1 MSKKTKKTIFWT
13 LLGGFVAANVMV
25 YKHAYHF
32 THVTEGERSLSP
44 ESLSFSEKIKILL
57 GGISLPKSKNILS
70 PYTNSTDF
78 ADFERETILIPTR
91 NNKYNLEC
99 WYDKVENSKG
109 TVILFHGYGG
119 CKSSYELEADYF
131 RQIGYSTL
139 LVDFVG
145 HGGSEGKEISLGYHE
160 ADDVK
165 ATFDFIKQKEKTAT
179 VILYGSSMGAASIL
193 RAIAV
198 HNLKADKLILE
209 CPFATMKQTVKGRF
223 EVMGIPS
230 KGLAEWLMFWGGLQH
245 GFWGFAH
252 NPETYSKKVAI
263 PTLLMGG
270 KNDARVKNWEIDKIY
285 KNLATKNDEKQLVWI
300 NAGHESYVVA
310 EPSVWKKAIA
320 EFVEEI

>member
-1 MSKKTKKTIFWT
+1 MNKKTKKTIFWT

-32 THVTEGERSLSP
+32 THVTEGERSLPP
-44 ESLSFSEKIKILL
+44 ESLSFSQKLKILL
-57 GGISLPKSKNILS
+57 SGISLPKSQNILS
-70 PYTNSTDF
+70 PYTNTANS
-78 ADFERETILIPTR
+78 ERKTIFIPTR
-91 NNKYNLEC
+91 NNEYKLEC
-99 WYDKVENSKG
+99 WFDKTSNSKG

-165 ATFDFIKQKEKTAT
+165 AVFEYIKNQQKTENI
-179 VILYGSSMGAASIL
+179 ILYGSSMGAASIL
-193 RAIAV
+193 RAIAIYD
-198 HNLKADKLILE
+198 LKANKLILE

-223 EVMGIPS
+223 EVMGVPS
-230 KGLAEWLMFWGGLQH
+230 QGLAEWLMFWGGLQH
-245 GFWGFAH
+245 GFWAFTH
-252 NPETYSKKVAI
+252 NPKTYSKKVNL

-270 KNDARVKNWEIDKIY
+270 IHDTRVKNWEIDKIY
-285 KNLATKNDEKQLVWI
+285 ENLATKKDKKEQVWI
-300 NAGHESYVVA
+300 NAGHESYIMA
-310 EPSVWKKAIA
+310 EPKKWKKSILD
-320 EFVEEI
+320 FL

>member
-1 MSKKTKKTIFWT
+1 MNKKTKKTIFWT

-44 ESLSFSEKIKILL
+44 ESLSFSQKLKILL
-57 GGISLPKSKNILS
+57 GGISLPKSQNILS
-70 PYTNSTDF
+70 PYTTSNTF
-78 ADFERETILIPTR
+78 KRETIFIPTR
-91 NNKYNLEC
+91 KQRYKLEC
-99 WYDKVENSKG
+99 WFDKVEDAKG
-109 TVILFHGYGG
+109 TIILFHGYGG

-165 ATFDFIKQKEKTAT
+165 AAFDFIKNEYKTENI
-179 VILYGSSMGAASIL
+179 ILYGSSMGAASIL
-193 RAIAV
+193 RAISVYDLQA
-198 HNLKADKLILE
+198 NKLILE

-223 EVMGIPS
+223 EVMGVPS
-230 KGLAEWLMFWGGLQH
+230 QGLAEWLMFWGGLQH
-245 GFWGFAH
+245 GFWAFTH
-252 NPETYSKKVAI
+252 NPYRYAKKVKTPI
-263 PTLLMGG
+263 LLMGG

-285 KNLATKNDEKQLVWI
+285 ENLATKDDKKELVWI
-300 NAGHESYVVA
+300 NAGHESYIVA
-310 EPSVWKKAIA
+310 EPKVWKESILN
-320 EFVEEI
+320 FL

>member
-1 MSKKTKKTIFWT
+1 MNKNTKKTIFWT

-32 THVTEGERSLSP
+32 THVKDGERSLSP
-44 ESLSFSEKIKILL
+44 ESLSFSQKLKILL
-57 GGISLPKSKNILS
+57 GGISLPKSQNITS
-70 PYTNSTDF
+70 SYTTST
-78 ADFERETILIPTR
+78 RETIFIPTR
-91 NNKYNLEC
+91 KNEYNLEC

-119 CKSSYELEADYF
+119 CKSSYELEAHYF

-145 HGGSEGKEISLGYHE
+145 HGGSEGQEISLGYHE

-165 ATFDFIKQKEKTAT
+165 ATFDYIKKNQNTEN

-198 HNLKADKLILE
+198 YQLKANKLILE

-223 EVMGIPS
+223 EVMGVPS

-245 GFWGFAH
+245 GFWAFTH
-252 NPETYSKKVAI
+252 NPQHYSKKVI
-263 PTLLMGG
+263 TPTLLMGG
-270 KNDARVKNWEIDKIY
+270 KNDLRVKNWEIDKIY
-285 KNLATKNDEKQLVWI
+285 ENLATKNDKKELVWI
-300 NAGHESYVVA
+300 NAGHESYVMA
-310 EPSVWKKAIA
+310 EPNVWKKAILN
-320 EFVEEI
+320 FL

>member
-1 MSKKTKKTIFWT
+1 MNKKTKKTIFWT
-13 LLGGFVAANVMV
+13 ILGGFVAANVMV

-44 ESLSFSEKIKILL
+44 ESLSFSQKLKILL
-57 GGISLPKSKNILS
+57 GGISLPKSENIIS
-70 PYTNSTDF
+70 PYTTSKRDVIF
-78 ADFERETILIPTR
+78 ISTR
-91 NNKYNLEC
+91 NNKYKLES
-99 WYDKVENSKG
+99 WFDKVENSKG

-165 ATFDFIKQKEKTAT
+165 AAFDYIKNQQKTKNI
-179 VILYGSSMGAASIL
+179 ILYGSSMGAASIL

-198 HNLKADKLILE
+198 YDLKATKLILE

-223 EVMGIPS
+223 EVMGVPS
-230 KGLAEWLMFWGGLQH
+230 QGLAEWLMFWGGLQH
-245 GFWGFAH
+245 GFWAFTH
-252 NPETYSKKVAI
+252 NPQVYSKKVTI

-270 KNDARVKNWEIDKIY
+270 KNDARVKNWEIDAIY
-285 KNLATKNDEKQLVWI
+285 ENLATQKDKKEKVWI
-300 NAGHESYVVA
+300 NAGHESYIMA
-310 EPSVWKKAIA
+310 EPKVWKEAIQI
-320 EFVEEI
+320 FL

>member
-1 MSKKTKKTIFWT
+1 MNKKTKKTIFWT
-13 LLGGFVAANVMV
+13 LLGGFVAVNVMV

-44 ESLSFSEKIKILL
+44 ESLSFSQKLKILL
-57 GGISLPKSKNILS
+57 TGISLPKSQNILS
-70 PYTNSTDF
+70 PYTTSST
-78 ADFERETILIPTR
+78 FERETIFIPTR
-91 NNKYNLEC
+91 KNKYKLEC
-99 WYDKVENSKG
+99 WLDRNNKIENSKG
-109 TVILFHGYGG
+109 MVILFHGYGG
-119 CKSSYELEADYF
+119 SKSSYELEADYF

-165 ATFDFIKQKEKTAT
+165 AVFDYVKKEYQTEN

-198 HNLKADKLILE
+198 YDLNADKLILE

-223 EVMGIPS
+223 EVMGVPS
-230 KGLAEWLMFWGGLQH
+230 KGLAEWLMFWGGLQQ
-245 GFWGFAH
+245 GFWAFTH
-252 NPETYSKKVAI
+252 NPQTYSKKVQT

-270 KNDARVKNWEIDKIY
+270 IHDARVKNWEINKIY
-285 KNLATKNDEKQLVWI
+285 ENLATKADKKEVVWI
-300 NAGHESYVVA
+300 NAGHESYIMA
-310 EPSVWKKAIA
+310 EPKVWKEAILN
-320 EFVEEI
+320 FL

>member
-1 MSKKTKKTIFWT
+1 MNKNTKKTIFWT
-13 LLGGFVAANVMV
+13 VLGGFVAANVMV

-32 THVTEGERSLSP
+32 THVTEGKERSLAP
-44 ESLSFSEKIKILL
+44 ESLSFTQKLKILL
-57 GGISLPKSKNILS
+57 GGISLPKSENILS
-70 PYTNSTDF
+70 PYTTF
-78 ADFERETILIPTR
+78 KRKTIFIPTR
-91 NNKYNLEC
+91 NNKYKLEC

-165 ATFDFIKQKEKTAT
+165 ATFDYIKKQYKTST
-179 VILYGSSMGAASIL
+179 LILYGSSMGAASIL
-193 RAIAV
+193 RAIAIYD
-198 HNLKADKLILE
+198 LKVDKLILE

-223 EVMGIPS
+223 EVMGVPS

-245 GFWGFAH
+245 GFWAFTH
-252 NPETYSKKVAI
+252 NPQNYSKKVTI

-270 KNDARVKNWEIDKIY
+270 KNDARVKNWEIENIY
-285 KNLATKNDEKQLVWI
+285 KNLATQKDKKELVWI
-300 NAGHESYVVA
+300 NAGHESYVMA
-310 EPSVWKKAIA
+310 EPNIWKQSILN
-320 EFVEEI
+320 FL

>member
-1 MSKKTKKTIFWT
+1 MDKKTKKTIFWT

-44 ESLSFSEKIKILL
+44 EDLSFSQKLKILL
-57 GGISLPKSKNILS
+57 GGISLPKSENILF
-70 PYTNSTDF
+70 PYTTPQ
-78 ADFERETILIPTR
+78 RQIILIPTR
-91 NNKYNLEC
+91 KKKYKLEC

-109 TVILFHGYGG
+109 IVVLFHGYGG

-165 ATFDFIKQKEKTAT
+165 AVFDYVKNQQKVKN

-198 HNLKADKLILE
+198 YDLKADKLILE

-223 EVMGIPS
+223 EVMGVPS
-230 KGLAEWLMFWGGLQH
+230 TGLAEWLMLWGGVQQ
-245 GFWGFAH
+245 GFWAFTH
-252 NPETYSKKVAI
+252 NPQKYSKKVTI

-270 KNDARVKNWEIDKIY
+270 KNDKRVKNWEIDTIY
-285 KNLATKNDEKQLVWI
+285 TNLNGKKELVWI
-300 NAGHESYVVA
+300 NAGHESYIAV
-310 EPSVWKKAIA
+310 EPKVWKRAILNFF
-320 EFVEEI
+320 ETIQ